1 MRREALACRSDDH
14 SIKMKRSTIN
24 KEDTR
29 LLRLL
34 IAVVVVATLY
44 FARIVFI
51 PLALAL
57 LLSFLLTPPVS
68 FLEKIRFPRSV
79 AIFLVIIILVGLT
92 GLVGWKTSRQLVELT
107 VQLPT
112 YKETLQE
119 KINVIK
125 GPGTQSFH
133 RASDTVKELE
143 KEIAT
148 DSAPSAPG
156 PAKRA
161 PAALGA
167 TSSHPMAVEVV
178 SPSNPLEAAQKMLG
192 PVTTAGAIIVFT
204 VFILAGREDL
214 RNRFIRL
221 AGAGRLNILTQAMDD
236 ATQRINRYLFLQLL
250 INSGFGLIIGL
261 SLYFIGL
268 PNAALWGLGA
278 AILRFLPYLGPP
290 LAALFPFVLALAVF
304 PGWHQ
309 ALITAGVFAVLEL
322 FVGNV
327 IEPLLYGAHL
337 GLSPLAVLV
346 AAVFWTLIW
355 GFPGL
360 VLSTPLTVCLV
371 VIGRYV
377 PGLNFFNVLFGDQP
391 VLSPHAQYYQRLLAG
406 DQTEAKQVLDQFL
419 KEQSLEGLYSS
430 VLIPALAL
438 VEQDRHRNEL
448 DDDTQNFIFQST
460 REIIEELG
468 DNPAATP
475 TPEES
480 VEIFGV
486 DRSAGEIADR
496 LPILCIPARDDADDV
511 VAMILSQLLSQRG
524 NRSQSIPSGTTAEIL
539 SQVDELKPECICI
552 SALPPF
558 AVGHAR
564 GLYAKL
570 KARYPEAAIFVCL
583 WQFDGDAQRAA
594 TLLGITKGDG
604 FFTTLPEVLQHF
616 ASESARA
623 LPIVQQV

>member
-1 MRREALACRSDDH
+1 MG
-14 SIKMKRSTIN
+14 
-24 KEDTR
+24 
-29 LLRLL
+29 
-34 IAVVVVATLY
+34 VVVVATLY

-57 LLSFLLTPPVS
+57 LLSFVLTPPVS
-68 FLEKIRFPRSV
+68 FLERIRFPRSV

-92 GLVGWKTSRQLVELT
+92 GMIGWKTSRQLVELT
-107 VQLPT
+107 DQLPT

-119 KINVIK
+119 KINAVK

-143 KEIAT
+143 KEIAA
-148 DSAPSAPG
+148 DSVPSATAL
-156 PAKRA
+156 AKRT
-161 PAALGA
+161 PPALGS
-167 TSSHPMAVEVV
+167 TSSRPMAVEVV

-221 AGAGRLNILTQAMDD
+221 AGAGRLNIMTQAMDD

-250 INSGFGLIIGL
+250 INSSFGLVIGI

-278 AILRFLPYLGPP
+278 AVLRFLPYLGPP
-290 LAALFPFVLALAVF
+290 LAALLPFVLALAVF

-309 ALITAGVFAVLEL
+309 ALLTAGVFAVLEL

-391 VLSPHAQYYQRLLAG
+391 VLSPQAQYYQRLLAG
-406 DQTEAKQVLDQFL
+406 DQSEAKQVLDQFL

-430 VLIPALAL
+430 VVIPALAL

-468 DNPAATP
+468 DNPSETPKRGELAAIS
-475 TPEES
+475 EEGS
-480 VEIFGV
+480 T
-486 DRSAGEIADR
+486 RGEIVGR
-496 LPILCIPARDDADDV
+496 PVILCVPARDDADDV
-511 VAMILSQLLSQRG
+511 VATMLSQLLSQRG
-524 NRSQSIPSGTTAEIL
+524 YRSQSIPMGTTAEIL
-539 SQVDELKPECICI
+539 SQVDELRPGCVCI

-558 AVGHAR
+558 ALGHAR

-570 KARYPEAAIFVCL
+570 KARYPGSTVLVCL

-604 FFTTLPEVLQHF
+604 FFNALPQVLEHF
-616 ASESARA
+616 ASETATA
-623 LPIVQQV
+623 LPVVQQV